1 MDWRLFTVAVVGD
14 LIWPITAL
22 IVLLVLRGPIT
33 TLLETISRFKASG
46 FGSNIDVDFGVQAS
60 GLVDSAVSLV
70 GEHETGILI
79 DPPVGDVLPDLED
92 RFKDL
97 TSIVYVAP
105 QGAILEAWKI
115 IEQELSRVAQLH
127 GIGQPAQNRS
137 IRRMINDMSDLGF
150 LHKSEALLLD
160 ELRFLRNQAAHPNT
174 KNELS
179 PESAL
184 YYLEATNLALTLLR
198 SH

>member
-1 MDWRLFTVAVVGD
+1 M
-14 LIWPITAL
+14 
-22 IVLLVLRGPIT
+22 
-33 TLLETISRFKASG
+33 
-46 FGSNIDVDFGVQAS
+46 
-60 GLVDSAVSLV
+60 
-70 GEHETGILI
+70 
-79 DPPVGDVLPDLED
+79 
-92 RFKDL
+92 
-97 TSIVYVAP
+97 
-105 QGAILEAWKI
+105 
-115 IEQELSRVAQLH
+115 AQLH

>member
-1 MDWRLFTVAVVGD
+1 
-14 LIWPITAL
+14 
-22 IVLLVLRGPIT
+22 
-33 TLLETISRFKASG
+33 
-46 FGSNIDVDFGVQAS
+46 
-60 GLVDSAVSLV
+60 
-70 GEHETGILI
+70 
-79 DPPVGDVLPDLED
+79 
-92 RFKDL
+92 
-97 TSIVYVAP
+97 
-105 QGAILEAWKI
+105 
-115 IEQELSRVAQLH
+115 
-127 GIGQPAQNRS
+127 
-137 IRRMINDMSDLGF
+137 MSDLGF

>member
-1 MDWRLFTVAVVGD
+1 MDWRLFTVAIVGD

-137 IRRMINDMSDLGF
+137 MFYKENDKRYVRFGVLAQVRGAATRRAPVPSQSSRPSKHQKRIIARKRS
-150 LHKSEALLLD
+150 LL
-160 ELRFLRNQAAHPNT
+160 PGG
-174 KNELS
+174 
-179 PESAL
+179 
-184 YYLEATNLALTLLR
+184 Y
-198 SH
+198 